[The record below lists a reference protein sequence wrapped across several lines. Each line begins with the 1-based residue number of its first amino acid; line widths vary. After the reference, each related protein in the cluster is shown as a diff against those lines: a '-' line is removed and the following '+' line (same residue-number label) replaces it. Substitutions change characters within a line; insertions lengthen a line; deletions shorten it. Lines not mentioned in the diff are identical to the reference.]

1 MNYVFR
7 YQLIRLLF
15 FVIPSAETRS
25 KLLKKHHYFYEMGE
39 NVHFQPRVLPADP
52 KFIKLHN
59 NIAVAS
65 NVSFVTHDIIHKVL
79 NHLPNQDVKYKSH
92 LGCIEVMDNVF
103 IGSGTRI
110 MPNVRIGSN
119 TVIASGSVVT
129 KDLPEG
135 GVWAGSPAKRIGDFY
150 ELVRA
155 RAEESKNLTV
165 IEREKR
171 IGPEWEKFYT
181 SRSKEKESNRNEG

>member
-25 KLLKKHHYFYEMGE
+25 KLLKKHRYFYEMGE

-79 NHLPNQDVKYKSH
+79 NHLPDQNVKFKSH
-92 LGCIEVMDNVF
+92 LGCIEVMDNDF

-119 TVIASGSVVT
+119 TVIASGSVIT
-129 KDLPEG
+129 KDIPG
-135 GVWAGSPAKRIGDFY
+135 GGIYAGCPAKRIGDFDK
-150 ELVRA
+150 LVENRKI
-155 RAEESKNLTV
+155 ESKGITETN
-165 IEREKR
+165 RDKR
-171 IGPEWEKFYT
+171 VKIEWERFDDLRRDT
-181 SRSKEKESNRNEG
+181 